1 MILDLEIQ
9 QEEDRTG
16 YGDVE
21 ETAKNKTVRENWYDV
36 ETCDPVRLEAS
47 S

>member
-21 ETAKNKTVRENWYDV
+21 ETAKNTTVRENGQDV
-36 ETCDPVRLEAS
+36 ETCDPVQLEANS
-47 S
+47 